1 MVCYRQIDYLVC
13 KRVVNITTN
22 IFLIQIKLN
31 FLTYLFFAKHYKTA
45 DSQELT

>member
-1 MVCYRQIDYLVC
+1 MLCNRQIDYLVR

-31 FLTYLFFAKHYKTA
+31 FLTYLFYVKVYKTA
-45 DSQELT
+45 DLQDLT